1 MATKTRSQLINQ
13 VLDNL
18 GILVPSQAPS
28 DENVDRVDRLLN
40 ATLASLSNREIIY
53 VSDFGTANPP
63 TGGEIDEAI
72 FLALADLVAVRVA
85 GAFNLAGDANLV
97 RAAQMAEEELRV
109 IGRPPD
115 TRKTLTIDSALRSSF
130 RRYTE
135 TSTQ

>member
-63 TGGEIDEAI
+63 SGGEIDEAI